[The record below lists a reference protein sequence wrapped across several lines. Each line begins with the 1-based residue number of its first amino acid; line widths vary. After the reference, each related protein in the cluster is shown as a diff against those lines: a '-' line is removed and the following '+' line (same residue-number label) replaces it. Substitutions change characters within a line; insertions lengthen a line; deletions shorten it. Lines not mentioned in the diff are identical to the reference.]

1 MQYIIQIEERDYSD
15 WNIIQEGEPAGEAR
29 PGPVGLPETFHPLP
43 HRLFHGDV
51 FKPYENGELNLI
63 CSPFRENQT
72 PIPGV
77 LLLENNKTYGRTE
90 NKKRLLYKC
99 VPYDRTLPV
108 FLVPYDI
115 KMELSK
121 HITNKYVAFKY
132 TKWTEKHPY
141 GELVETLGSVST
153 YSAFEQYQLLCKGLT
168 SSITKYSQ
176 QIKKTLAQTS
186 EETLINTITEKY
198 KPEDRSQ
205 EYIFSIDNDTTTDYD
220 DAMSITENLDG
231 TTRIS
236 IYISNVIVWL
246 QELDAWN
253 TDNPRVSTI
262 YLPTRKIS
270 MFPPDLSENLCSLIE
285 KRERFAITMDYILL
299 PNGKTHISISHT
311 KIVVKKNYRYDA
323 ENLHKNPHY
332 TRLLRITQQ
341 MDTSITNSHELVAY
355 WMIKMNMEIGNILYK
370 NNMGI
375 FRLTGFPT
383 SNTIISSNNSG
394 DSGARHE
401 RRNWKF
407 LRRNNGEVS
416 QDERLDANTERIL
429 YNLQN
434 HISSEYRIFTEG
446 DTYTHSI
453 MEIENYAHFTS
464 PIRRLV
470 DLLNQIYIW
479 KLYGGFSGETTN
491 AFRIIKDKYQYQK
504 MYGFLNHWTSPTQQS
519 RINSQMKAIRS
530 TQTSCELLYIC
541 SQNTDMISRIYSGI
555 ILDTHPG
562 LNNQI
567 EYTVYISELKYL
579 TRVPST
585 MAITL
590 RSQVDCKIFT
600 FQDKHRLVDKVVLQI
615 LEHKID
621 NNL

>member
-1 MQYIIQIEERDYSD
+1 MQYTLQIEARDYSA
-15 WNIIQEGEPAGEAR
+15 WNVVHDGATAGFAR
-29 PGPVGLPETFHPLP
+29 PGPVGFPETFHPLP

-51 FKPYENGELNLI
+51 FKSYENGELSLI
-63 CSPFRENQT
+63 CSPFRENQA

-99 VPYDRTLPV
+99 IPHDKTLPV
-108 FLVPYDI
+108 FLLPYDI

-141 GELVETLGSVST
+141 GELVETFGSVST

-168 SSITKYSQ
+168 SSISKYSQ

-186 EETLINTITEKY
+186 EENLINTITEKY

-220 DAMSITENLDG
+220 DAMSIIENLDR

-253 TDNPRVSTI
+253 TDNHRVSTI
-262 YLPTRKIS
+262 YLPTRKIP

-299 PNGKTHISISHT
+299 PNGKTRISMCHT

-323 ENLHKNPHY
+323 ENLHKNPYY

-375 FRLTGFPT
+375 FRLVGSPT
-383 SNTIISSNNSG
+383 SNTNNTIISSNN
-394 DSGARHE
+394 
-401 RRNWKF
+401 K
-407 LRRNNGEVS
+407 
-416 QDERLDANTERIL
+416 LDANTERIL

-464 PIRRLV
+464 PIRRVV

-479 KLYGGFSGETTN
+479 KLYGGFSGETTKE
-491 AFRIIKDKYQYQK
+491 FRSIKDKYQYPK
-504 MYGFLNHWTSPTQQS
+504 MYGFLDHWTSPTQQS
-519 RINSQMKAIRS
+519 RINSQMKAIRT

-567 EYTVYISELKYL
+567 EYTVYIQDLKYL
-579 TRVPST
+579 ARVSST
-585 MAITL
+585 PVL
-590 RSQVDCKIFT
+590 DVRSHVDCKIFT

-621 NNL
+621 NRI